1 MTAYCSRG
9 LRRCPRWQADAAL
22 ALLGHGFAELLHQ
35 RRVIVEKLQ
44 VPVDIRAVTKLGDR
58 EDARPVCAELGGV
71 VWGDGEPVPEPLL
84 LCDFLREVIAQEVAE
99 EERFWYRFPVT
110 PYNAS
115 QLSAYRSRVFAIAE
129 FRNGSDVDRYLK
141 LLDDYAALVEQL
153 SETMAE
159 QRKRGIRL
167 PAWAAPEAAATV
179 RGHAEASPALVV
191 APDRVIELGP
201 GQAGRLADGV
211 A

>member
-84 LCDFLREVIAQEVAE
+84 LGDFLREVIAQECGLHTAE
-99 EERFWYRFPVT
+99 LRKLRERARCYQHVM
-110 PYNAS
+110 
-115 QLSAYRSRVFAIAE
+115 L
-129 FRNGSDVDRYLK
+129 
-141 LLDDYAALVEQL
+141 
-153 SETMAE
+153 
-159 QRKRGIRL
+159 
-167 PAWAAPEAAATV
+167 
-179 RGHAEASPALVV
+179 H
-191 APDRVIELGP
+191 
-201 GQAGRLADGV
+201 
-211 A
+211 